1 MQFSSSLEHAFHS
14 LFYMIDLPKHK
25 AIGIKKIA
33 EIHNLADSYL
43 SKIFAKLTKAGIVRS
58 VPGVNG
64 GYQLA
69 KHPNDISFLD
79 VLEAIE
85 GTSSFFQCAELRE
98 RNIFEK
104 NPEVYQKQCPCLIK
118 VVMMD
123 AEEQFRNSLKTK
135 SLLWLHTNV
144 KDHFSPETKQA
155 IFNWA
160 ENI

>member
-1 MQFSSSLEHAFHS
+1 MVE
-14 LFYMIDLPKHK
+14 
-25 AIGIKKIA
+25 
-33 EIHNLADSYL
+33 
-43 SKIFAKLTKAGIVRS
+43 
-58 VPGVNG
+58 
-64 GYQLA
+64 

-123 AEEQFRNSLKTK
+123 AEDQFRNSLKTK

-155 IFNWA
+155 ISNWA
-160 ENI
+160 DSL